1 LGKRDE
7 EVRKEGGEN
16 ERIGG
21 QAATLLASW
30 PAISSISLS
39 TFTQIQTCPP
49 DAPPID
55 KKAKAFFLF
64 PFWNSFISFFIF
76 SFYEMQGEKIK
87 YAVKKDKRKMVG
99 NDYRFTSQR
108 ELHVYN
114 LCARL
119 SSRSILMVGSSTVRI
134 HAGKVFLLVKSPLSS
149 HSNKIRYASG
159 W

>member
-1 LGKRDE
+1 
-7 EVRKEGGEN
+7 
-16 ERIGG
+16 
-21 QAATLLASW
+21 
-30 PAISSISLS
+30 
-39 TFTQIQTCPP
+39 
-49 DAPPID
+49 
-55 KKAKAFFLF
+55 
-64 PFWNSFISFFIF
+64 
-76 SFYEMQGEKIK
+76 MQGEKIK

-149 HSNKIRYASG
+149 HSNKIRYANG
-159 W
+159 R

>member
-87 YAVKKDKRKMVG
+87 YAVKKDKRKMMGDEVREKNQNANG
-99 NDYRFTSQR
+99 GRKAEKYGITTSLPPNESFTFIIYVHDFPHGPS
-108 ELHVYN
+108 
-114 LCARL
+114 
-119 SSRSILMVGSSTVRI
+119 
-134 HAGKVFLLVKSPLSS
+134 
-149 HSNKIRYASG
+149 
-159 W
+159 

>member
-1 LGKRDE
+1 
-7 EVRKEGGEN
+7 
-16 ERIGG
+16 
-21 QAATLLASW
+21 LASW
-30 PAISSISLS
+30 PAISSISLP
-39 TFTQIQTCPP
+39 TFTQIQTYPP

-99 NDYRFTSQR
+99 NEVREKNQNANGGRKAKKIWNNYRFTSQR